1 MNTVDTPASPW
12 SRPGS
17 PSLEDEPL
25 PAYPV
30 DDDQPTA
37 QEPIIQDARPPWEA
51 ASPASP
57 PMWQTA
63 PPAAPAVHPP
73 SPSSAPPRR
82 RASVLVAVAAAV
94 ALASGVIGGVV
105 GANLAEDPATTSAG
119 APSAIAPGPSAATA
133 GPVLDVAAILAKVEP
148 ATVAIQA
155 SGRQGVGQGTGV
167 IISADGEVLTNAHV
181 VAGATTVRVTLQG
194 ESQSRQ
200 ATVVGAD
207 SGNDIALLKIQGA
220 SGLATG
226 ELGSSAGVRVGDDVV
241 AVGNA
246 LGLRGDPTVTRGIV
260 SALNRSLDSLTGLIQ
275 TDAAINP
282 GNSGG
287 PLVNNR
293 GQVIGINTAVAGQS
307 VQNIG
312 FAISIDSTKS
322 ILDGLR
328 SGQAARPV
336 GYLGVSS
343 RDPLDNSRGAEV
355 VDVVPGGPAE
365 AAGVQVGDRIT
376 EVSGKEVA
384 GSAELGGILRSLAPG
399 TKAELSI
406 VRDGSAETLT
416 ATLVERPQR

>member
-1 MNTVDTPASPW
+1 
-12 SRPGS
+12 
-17 PSLEDEPL
+17 
-25 PAYPV
+25 
-30 DDDQPTA
+30 
-37 QEPIIQDARPPWEA
+37 
-51 ASPASP
+51 
-57 PMWQTA
+57 
-63 PPAAPAVHPP
+63 
-73 SPSSAPPRR
+73 
-82 RASVLVAVAAAV
+82 VAIAAAV
-94 ALASGVIGGVV
+94 ALASGVIGGFV
-105 GANLAEDPATTSAG
+105 GANIADDPVTTSAS
-119 APSAIAPGPSAATA
+119 APSAAVAPGPSAAA
-133 GPVLDVAAILAKVEP
+133 GGPVLDVAGILAKVEP

-155 SGRQGVGQGTGV
+155 TGRQGVGQGTGV

-207 SGNDIALLKIQGA
+207 SGNDIALVKIEGA

-226 ELGSSAGVRVGDDVV
+226 ELGASAAVRVGDDVV

-260 SALNRSLDSLTGLIQ
+260 SALNRSLDSLTGMIQ

-307 VQNIG
+307 IQNIG
-312 FAISIDSTKS
+312 FAIPIDSAKT

-336 GYLGVSS
+336 GYLGVST
-343 RDPLDNSRGAEV
+343 RNPLDNSRGAEV
-355 VDVVPGGPAE
+355 VDVLPGGPAE
-365 AAGVQVGDRIT
+365 AAGIQVGDRIT
-376 EVSGKEVA
+376 DVSGKEVV

-399 TKAELSI
+399 TEAKLKI
-406 VRDGSAETLT
+406 VRDGSTQTVT
-416 ATLVERPQR
+416 ATLVERPQS